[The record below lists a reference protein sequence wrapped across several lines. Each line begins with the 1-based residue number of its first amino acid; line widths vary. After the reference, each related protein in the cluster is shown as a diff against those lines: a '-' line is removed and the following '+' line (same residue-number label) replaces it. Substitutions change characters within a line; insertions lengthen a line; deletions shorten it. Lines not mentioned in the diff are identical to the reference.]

1 MRLYTISMRVER
13 RSRLIA
19 GGACT
24 VFVLAEDEREVARRS
39 VEIGRMFRHRMSTD
53 VQCSAHGMLEY
64 VLIGRNFGESGNRG
78 LRVNRNK
85 NKFMRRLGDGFV
97 AVWGA
102 IGYRDLN

>member
-1 MRLYTISMRVER
+1 MRLYTIAMRVEGR
-13 RSRLIA
+13 PRLVA
-19 GGACT
+19 GGTCT
-24 VFVLAEDEREVARRS
+24 VFLLAEGEREAARRS
-39 VEIGRMFRHRMSTD
+39 LEIGRLFRHRTSVD
-53 VQCSAHGMLEY
+53 VRCRAHGMLEY